1 MGSVQVKFQCVL
13 ETSRL
18 FFGLRETTRLNFR
31 PWSSAGNCDFLSAEL
46 PLITGSGSACRIIA
60 SLRQELKAREQ
71 WTSTAAL
78 STSVPEIK
86 GMPGCRLTTFTV
98 QLFGGVC
105 VSNILEL
112 KNVTFDY
119 ILNGENTL
127 RALDDISLEIRK
139 GEYIA
144 LIGSNGSGKSTLAR
158 LLNAILQPTSG
169 EVWVDGL
176 LTSREE
182 YRWEIRRRVGMVFQ
196 NPDNQIV
203 ATTVEEDVAFGL
215 ENLGID
221 SSLIS
226 RRVTEALEQ
235 VGLSFFSQHA
245 PHLLSGGQKQRLA
258 IAGIL
263 AMRPRCLVLDEPT
276 AMLDPRGRREV
287 METVRKMNRQEGI
300 TVVHITHF
308 MEETLD
314 ADRIIV
320 MYKGKIVGSGKPV
333 EIFSGKTDLCRLG
346 LEVPVL
352 PRLISILRSGGL
364 DVPEKVLNI
373 NDLVNFLC

>member
-1 MGSVQVKFQCVL
+1 
-13 ETSRL
+13 
-18 FFGLRETTRLNFR
+18 
-31 PWSSAGNCDFLSAEL
+31 
-46 PLITGSGSACRIIA
+46 
-60 SLRQELKAREQ
+60 
-71 WTSTAAL
+71 
-78 STSVPEIK
+78 
-86 GMPGCRLTTFTV
+86 
-98 QLFGGVC
+98 

-112 KNVTFDY
+112 KNVSFDY
-119 ILNGENTL
+119 FLNGETAL
-127 RALDDISLEIRK
+127 RALDNISLTIKK

-158 LLNAILQPTSG
+158 LLNAILVPTSG

-182 YRWEIRRRVGMVFQ
+182 HRWEIRRRVGMVFQ

-221 SSLIS
+221 SSQIS
-226 RRVTEALEQ
+226 RRVTEALER
-235 VGLSFFSQHA
+235 VGLSSFRHHA

-258 IAGIL
+258 IAGII

-287 METVRKMNRQEGI
+287 LDTIQRMNRQEGV

-308 MEETLD
+308 MEETLE
-314 ADRIIV
+314 ADRIV
-320 MYKGKIVGSGKPV
+320 TMDRGKIVQNGKPE
-333 EIFSGKTDLCRLG
+333 EIFNGETDLYQLG
-346 LEVPVL
+346 LEIPVL
-352 PRLISILRSGGL
+352 LRLNRILRSEGL
-364 DVPEKVLNI
+364 DIPANILNL
-373 NDLVNFLC
+373 NDLVNILC